1 MLPTEE
7 LNQIFDIITKDE
19 RFVDLIQM
27 SIEGIMSD
35 GRVDIHDTPA
45 IIRIIVNVLRYQ
57 PTVDLEP
64 NDLAE
69 LVKIIFTYFAEANN
83 LFSDDKTRE
92 KVGSIVESSVAL
104 LMMQPPIARPIAR
117 CMGGLSMRWP
127 KLFACIKL

>member
-1 MLPTEE
+1 MLPSED

-19 RFVDLIQM
+19 SFVDLIQS

-57 PTVDLEP
+57 PTVDMEP

-69 LVKIIFTYFAEANN
+69 LVRLLFDHFAVANN
-83 LFSDDKTRE
+83 LFRDEETIE
-92 KVGSIVESSVAL
+92 KVGRIVESSVAL
-104 LMMQPPIARPIAR
+104 LMMQPMINRPISR
-117 CMGGLSMRWP
+117 CMSGLSVRWP
-127 KLFACIKL
+127 KLLSCIKL